1 VLWYLWELNYATS
14 RPGSCNYIYPAFHVQ
29 VNSVPIR
36 CHNQRTFT
44 TKRLISTEGTF
55 FGTPCIYK
63 SDCELILRITPHIIV
78 AIVILIFSHTCMQ
91 ILTCQFIKHCLLK
104 ECLNLLWLVWVIFY
118 TRNCIYP
125 YLNNTYF
132 PFSTDQY
139 YNVQPVQV
147 LFRWSKTKLMEII
160 PAHYPIYLFDLTDLA
175 IITLCHELRLQ
186 QRTYT
191 EYWDCIVNNLF

>member
-1 VLWYLWELNYATS
+1 VSQLTNVHNKTS
-14 RPGSCNYIYPAFHVQ
+14 DFNRGGIFWD
-29 VNSVPIR
+29 
-36 CHNQRTFT
+36 T
-44 TKRLISTEGTF
+44 L
-55 FGTPCIYK
+55 YK

-125 YLNNTYF
+125 NLNN
-132 PFSTDQY
+132 PVSLSAPINIEY